1 MNAVFSAISA
11 DHVYLLRLL
20 IALVLG
26 GMVGMERQAHG
37 RAAGLRTNILV
48 CLGSALIIVSFQKF
62 IDGSLPD
69 YTSAIR
75 MDPARAA
82 AGVITGIGFL
92 GAGTIVKSK
101 EFVRGLTT
109 AASVW
114 VVSAIGV
121 SVGMGE
127 IVLATGVTLMV
138 MVALVILHR
147 VPITQDIYGQITIRG
162 HGNRACITAGRQVL
176 DKEGFVVKHTTTHRG
191 RDEHFSVTY
200 VVRHRHVE
208 AAELI
213 SDEILAIEGVES
225 VRVR

>member
-20 IALVLG
+20 VALILG
-26 GMVGMERQAHG
+26 GIVGMERQAHG

-69 YTSAIR
+69 ATSAIR

-92 GAGTIVKSK
+92 GAGTIIKNRD
-101 EFVRGLTT
+101 FVRGLTT

-114 VVSAIGV
+114 VVAAIGV
-121 SVGMGE
+121 AVGLGE
-127 IVLATGVTLMV
+127 MVLASFVTLMV
-138 MVALVILHR
+138 LMALVILHR
-147 VPITQDIYGQITIRG
+147 IPIAQDIYGKVIIRG
-162 HGNRACITAGRQVL
+162 HGNMQSIASGREVL
-176 DKEGFVVKHTTTHRG
+176 DEAEFSVKHTTVNRAADG
-191 RDEHFSVTY
+191 RFSATF
-200 VVRHRHVE
+200 VVRHRHE
-208 AAELI
+208 DAAELI
-213 SDEILAIEGVES
+213 GDRLLALDDIES
-225 VRVR
+225 VWIG

>member
-1 MNAVFSAISA
+1 MNGIFAAISA

-20 IALVLG
+20 VALVLG
-26 GMVGMERQAHG
+26 GIVGMERQAHG

-48 CLGSALIIVSFQKF
+48 CLGSALVIVSFQKF
-62 IDGSLPD
+62 MDHSLPD
-69 YTSAIR
+69 ATSALR

-114 VVSAIGV
+114 VVAAIGV
-121 SVGMGE
+121 AVGLGE
-127 IVLATGVTLMV
+127 VVLAVFVTLMV
-138 MVALVILHR
+138 LIALVILHQI
-147 VPITQDIYGQITIRG
+147 PINQDIYGEVTISG
-162 HGNRACITAGRQVL
+162 HGPLECMKSGRDILEQ
-176 DKEGFVVKHTTTHRG
+176 DGFVVKHTTMKRG
-191 RDEHFSVTY
+191 ENNDFSTTFI
-200 VVRHRHVE
+200 VRHRHRD

-213 SDEILAIEGVES
+213 SDKMLAVEGIES
-225 VRVR
+225 VRIA